1 MTTDQRDGRRAAAAA
16 DREEAERFVRQ
27 FAGESGM
34 GDGALHARLTAVRR
48 EMAETGSYRHTPEE
62 LAFGAK
68 VAWRNSA
75 RCIGRLYWQSLRV
88 RDRRHVTDP
97 ADVAAECLAHLRAA
111 TNGGRVRP
119 VITVFPQDDAEGPPV
134 LIWNEQLIR
143 YAGYPLFEGGCT
155 GDPRGHG
162 LTELATK
169 LGWEGAGGRFD
180 VLPLIIETRGNGLR
194 WFGVPPGDVLEVPLS
209 HPALPWFAD
218 LGLRWHAVPAIS
230 HMRLRIGGVSYSA
243 APFNGWYMGTEIGV
257 RNLCDADRYDILPE
271 VGRRLGL
278 DTTSARTLWRDQ
290 ALVEVNR
297 AVLHSFDA
305 AGVTIADHHTE
316 SARFLRHVARE
327 ETAGRACPA
336 DWSWI
341 VPPMS
346 GGLTPVY
353 HRYYDE
359 HRPRPDFCLDDDA
372 RLRAQGLAPGER
384 TPYGGAAVVRRGEP
398 AWCSGPGPR
407 GRPSP

>member
-1 MTTDQRDGRRAAAAA
+1 MTTDQG
-16 DREEAERFVRQ
+16 EAERFVRQ
-27 FAGESGM
+27 FADESGT
-34 GDGALHARLTAVRR
+34 GDDALRARLAAIRR
-48 EMAETGSYRHTPEE
+48 EIAETGSYRHTPEE

-88 RDRRHVTDP
+88 RDRRHVTGP
-97 ADVAAECLAHLRAA
+97 ADVAAECFAHLRAA
-111 TNGGRVRP
+111 TNGGRLRP
-119 VITVFPQDDAEGPPV
+119 VVTVFPQDDAEGAPV

-143 YAGYPLFEGGCT
+143 YAGYLRFEGGCT
-155 GDPRGHG
+155 GDPRGFG

-169 LGWEGAGGRFD
+169 LGWEGAGGPFD
-180 VLPLIIETRGNGLR
+180 VLPLVIQTREHGLQ
-194 WFGVPPGDVLEVPLS
+194 WFGVPPEVVLEVPLS

-230 HMRLRIGGVSYSA
+230 HMRLRIGGISYSA

-257 RNLCDADRYDILPE
+257 RNLCDSDRYDILPE

-278 DTTSARTLWRDQ
+278 DTSSARTLWRDQ

-353 HRYYDE
+353 HRYYDD
-359 HRPRPDFCLDDDA
+359 HRPRPDFHLDDGA
-372 RLRAQGLAPGER
+372 RLRAQGVAAEEHRPGGPEYGEAGQPAGWASR
-384 TPYGGAAVVRRGEP
+384 TGAG
-398 AWCSGPGPR
+398 
-407 GRPSP
+407 

>member
-1 MTTDQRDGRRAAAAA
+1 MTTDQRNGRQPRAVV
-16 DREEAERFVRQ
+16 DQGEAERFVRQ
-27 FAGESGM
+27 FHDESGL
-34 GDGALHARLTAVRR
+34 DDTALHTRLIAIRR
-48 EMAETGSYRHTPEE
+48 QIAETGTYRHTPEE
-62 LAFGAK
+62 LVFGAK

-88 RDRRHVTDP
+88 RDRRHVTNA
-97 ADVAAECLAHLRAA
+97 ADVAAECLAHLRTA
-111 TNGGRVRP
+111 TNAGRIRP
-119 VITVFPQDDAEGPPV
+119 VVTVFPQDDAEGPPV

-143 YAGYPLFEGGCT
+143 YAGYLRFEGGYT
-155 GDPRGHG
+155 GDPGGFG
-162 LTELATK
+162 LAELAAK

-180 VLPLIIETRGNGLR
+180 VLPLIIQTRGNALQM
-194 WFGVPPGDVLEVPLS
+194 FEVPPEDVLEVPLS
-209 HPALPWFAD
+209 HPALPWFAE

-230 HMRLRIGGVSYSA
+230 HMRLRIGGISYSA

-278 DTTSARTLWRDQ
+278 DTSSTRTLWRDQ

-316 SARFLRHVARE
+316 SARFLRHLARE
-327 ETAGRACPA
+327 ELAGRSCPA

-346 GGLTPVY
+346 GALTPVF

-359 HRPRPDFCLDDDA
+359 SRPRPDFHLDDGA
-372 RLRAQGLAPGER
+372 RLRARGVPAP
-384 TPYGGAAVVRRGEP
+384 PYRRCTGPGP
-398 AWCSGPGPR
+398 AWCDATQAR
-407 GRPSP
+407 GGGRITP

>member
-1 MTTDQRDGRRAAAAA
+1 MTTDQG
-16 DREEAERFVRQ
+16 EAERFVRQ
-27 FAGESGM
+27 FAAESGL
-34 GDGALHARLTAVRR
+34 DDAALRARLAAIRR
-48 EMAETGSYRHTPEE
+48 DIAETGTYRHTPEE

-97 ADVAAECLAHLRAA
+97 AAVAAECLAHLRAA

-119 VITVFPQDDAEGPPV
+119 VVTVFPQDDAEGPPV

-143 YAGYPLFEGGCT
+143 YAGYVRFEGGCT
-155 GDPRGHG
+155 GDPRGFG
-162 LTELATK
+162 LTELAAK

-180 VLPLIIETRGNGLR
+180 VLPLIIETRGHGLR
-194 WFGVPPGDVLEVPLS
+194 WFRIPPEDVLEVPLS
-209 HPALPWFAD
+209 HPSLPWFAD

-230 HMRLRIGGVSYSA
+230 HMRLRIGGLSYSA

-271 VGRRLGL
+271 VARRLGL
-278 DTTSARTLWRDQ
+278 DTSSARTLWRDQ

-297 AVLHSFDA
+297 AVLHSFDT

-316 SARFLRHVARE
+316 SVRFLRHLDRE

-359 HRPRPDFCLDDDA
+359 QRPRPDFHLDDSA
-372 RLRAQGLAPGER
+372 RLRAQGVAAENHRPGGAPYGSGP
-384 TPYGGAAVVRRGEP
+384 TPYASRTY
-398 AWCSGPGPR
+398 SG
-407 GRPSP
+407 

>member
-1 MTTDQRDGRRAAAAA
+1 MTTDQRDGRRPGTVA
-16 DREEAERFVRQ
+16 DREEAERFLRQ
-27 FAGESGM
+27 FAGECGLE
-34 GDGALHARLTAVRR
+34 DDALHARLLGIRR
-48 EMAETGSYRHTPEE
+48 EIAETGTYRHTSEE

-75 RCIGRLYWQSLRV
+75 RCIGRLYWRSLCV

-97 ADVAAECLAHLRAA
+97 AGVAAECLAHLRAA

-143 YAGYPLFEGGCT
+143 YAGYLRFEGGYT
-155 GDPRGHG
+155 GDPRGFG

-180 VLPLIIETRGNGLR
+180 VLPLIIQSRGDAPQ
-194 WFGVPPGDVLEVPLS
+194 WFAVPPGDVLEVPLS
-209 HPALPWFAD
+209 HPSLPWFAE

-230 HMRLRIGGVSYSA
+230 HMQLRIGGVSYSA

-257 RNLCDADRYDILPE
+257 RNLCDGDRYDILPE

-278 DTTSARTLWRDQ
+278 DTSSARTLWRDR

-316 SARFLRHVARE
+316 SERFLRHVARE
-327 ETAGRACPA
+327 EDAGRGCPA

-346 GGLTPVY
+346 GALTPVY

-359 HRPRPDFCLDDDA
+359 DRPRPDFHLDEGA
-372 RLRAQGLAPGER
+372 RLRAQGVPAEPQ
-384 TPYGGAAVVRRGEP
+384 PPCGGGGP
-398 AWCSGPGPR
+398 AWCAPGTMP
-407 GRPSP
+407 P